1 MFLRSIIIVLAI
13 TLTFNLSAQHKPF
26 QFGFKAGANIG
37 WYNTTAENYNNNGV
51 DLGASWGFIA
61 DIFIMENYSFT
72 TGFDVLYLNGTMSYP
87 SAYEDDNAP
96 VPGWHSKGNLKRSYR
111 TKYIKIPF
119 VFTMKTNEIK
129 KLRYY
134 GQIGFGLSILL
145 TAKANDE
152 FTPDGDGDVISESP
166 NIYDELRFTRES
178 LILGAGVEVPLQG
191 STYLR
196 LGLVFDNA
204 FINIIKGDN
213 KIDTSVKNNGRNS
226 FLGLEV
232 SILF

>member
-1 MFLRSIIIVLAI
+1 MFLRSIIIVLLV
-13 TLTFNLSAQHKPF
+13 TLSVNLSAQHKPF
-26 QFGFKAGANIG
+26 QFGFKASPNIG
-37 WYNTTAENYNNNGV
+37 WYKSTAENYDNK
-51 DLGASWGFIA
+51 GADFGGSWGFIA
-61 DIFIMENYSFT
+61 DIFIMENYSLT

-87 SAYEDDNAP
+87 SLYEHDEQQY
-96 VPGWHSKGNLKRSYR
+96 KGVLKRSYR
-111 TKYIKIPF
+111 TKYIKLPF
-119 VFTMKTNEIK
+119 IFTMKTNEIK

-152 FTPDGDGDVISESP
+152 FTPDDGGDAISESP

-196 LGLVFDNA
+196 IGLVFDNA
-204 FINIIKGDN
+204 FIDILKGDN
-213 KIDTSVKNNGRNS
+213 TIDTSAKNNGRNS
-226 FLGLEV
+226 FLGLEF

>member
-1 MFLRSIIIVLAI
+1 MFSRSIIFIFIVIL
-13 TLTFNLSAQHKPF
+13 TLNLSAQHKPF
-26 QFGFKAGANIG
+26 QFGFKAGPNIG
-37 WYNTTAENYNNNGV
+37 WYNTTAEDYDNNGV
-51 DLGASWGFIA
+51 DFGGSWGFIS
-61 DIFIMENYSFT
+61 DIFIMENYSLT
-72 TGFDVLYLNGTMSYP
+72 TGFDVVYLNGTMSYP
-87 SAYEDDNAP
+87 SFYEYDEQQYEG
-96 VPGWHSKGNLKRSYR
+96 VLKRSFR
-111 TKYIKIPF
+111 TKYVKLPLI
-119 VFTMKTNEIK
+119 FTMKTNEIN

-152 FTPDGDGDVISESP
+152 FTIDGEGDVITDNP

-196 LGLVFDNA
+196 IGLVFDNA

-213 KIDTSVKNNGRNS
+213 TIDSSQKNNGRNS